1 VSAIGPKRTSVV
13 ALHMSAFGGKADMAS
28 CNAHV
33 AYDPERT
40 SVALN
45 SNFMRS
51 HWCRLYDATPWTRGV
66 NVRRRD
72 FISLVGG
79 VTAGWPLVARA
90 QQPER
95 LVRIGYLAIAP
106 AAQAQSDD
114 TAFREGLR
122 DLGYVEGKNLQIEYR
137 TAAGDESRVP
147 VLAKEL
153 AGLNVDVIVTQ
164 ANGVVAAVHATSKIP
179 IVMAVGPDLVGLGFA
194 ASLAHPG
201 GNVTGSTFFVSEVMA
216 KRLELLKE
224 LAPSITR
231 VGVLL
236 VRRDDNANGQ
246 FLQLMRAAAGAL
258 TLELQPI
265 EVRGVGDFEGAFS
278 TWSRDQADG
287 CVIGDHAML
296 TYNTG
301 VIATLAANQRLPS
314 VGQLQLPAS
323 GGLIGY
329 GVNFSDFFRRAA
341 YFVDQ
346 ILKGTRPGDIPIE
359 QATKFKTIV
368 NLRTAKALGIDVPTS
383 ILLRADEVIE

>member
-1 VSAIGPKRTSVV
+1 MK
-13 ALHMSAFGGKADMAS
+13 
-28 CNAHV
+28 
-33 AYDPERT
+33 
-40 SVALN
+40 
-45 SNFMRS
+45 
-51 HWCRLYDATPWTRGV
+51 
-66 NVRRRD
+66 RRD
-72 FISLVGG
+72 FIVLVGS
-79 VTAGWPLVARA
+79 VMAGWPLAARA

-95 LVRIGYLAIAP
+95 LARIGYLAIAP
-106 AAQAQSDD
+106 AAQAQGDD

-122 DLGYVEGKNLQIEYR
+122 DLGYVEGRNLHIEYR

-216 KRLELLKE
+216 KRLELLIE

-236 VRRDDNANGQ
+236 VRRDDNANSQ
-246 FLQLMRAAAGAL
+246 YLELMRATAETL
-258 TLELQPI
+258 KLELQPI

-278 TWSRDQADG
+278 TWSRDQAGG
-287 CVIGDHAML
+287 CVIGDHAIL
-296 TYNTG
+296 TYNTDA
-301 VIATLAANQRLPS
+301 IATLAANQRLPS

-341 YFVDQ
+341 HFVDQ
-346 ILKGTRPGDIPIE
+346 ILKGTPPGDIPIE

-368 NLRTAKALGIDVPTS
+368 NLRTAKALGVDVPSS
-383 ILLRADEVIE
+383 ISLRADEVIE